1 MILKF
6 KTSQTQTCDE
16 FWDETLDEILML
28 DGNLSPDQVT
38 KEDNRS
44 NKQYL
49 YKPKDFYTSVRDE
62 IYMHIVEPLE
72 QTKILW
78 LRV

>member
-1 MILKF
+1 
-6 KTSQTQTCDE
+6 
-16 FWDETLDEILML
+16 ML

-72 QTKILW
+72 QTKIL
-78 LRV
+78 